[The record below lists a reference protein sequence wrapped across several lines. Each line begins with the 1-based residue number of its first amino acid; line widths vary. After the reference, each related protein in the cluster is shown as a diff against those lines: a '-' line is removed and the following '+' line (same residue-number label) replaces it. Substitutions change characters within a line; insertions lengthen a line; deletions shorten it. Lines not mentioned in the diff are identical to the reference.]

1 MRFSQP
7 MKKTLLFIAVSALVI
22 WLFIS
27 HLPWPLIV
35 VISALLIWAFRSDK
49 NMWKQKPVAELVAMV
64 ESNEWSQWN
73 GGLAELN
80 RRGEDI
86 TRFIPHLVSHLVSDS
101 RITRAAAEMMLKDYF
116 PQLKPD
122 LQGYS
127 PSHDAAVCRQKIS
140 PLLAKYGI

>member
-1 MRFSQP
+1 
-7 MKKTLLFIAVSALVI
+7 MKHAPIFIAVSALVI
-22 WLFIS
+22 WSFIS
-27 HLPWPLIV
+27 HLALPLIV
-35 VISALLIWAFRSDK
+35 AIIVVVIWAYRADK
-49 NMWKQKPVAELVAMV
+49 NMWKTKPVAELMALV
-64 ESNEWSQWN
+64 ESHDWQKWD

-116 PQLKPD
+116 PQLKPE

-127 PSHDAAVCRQKIS
+127 PSQDPAACRQKIE
-140 PLLAKYGI
+140 PLLTKYGI

>member
-1 MRFSQP
+1 
-7 MKKTLLFIAVSALVI
+7 MKHAPIFIAVSALVI
-22 WLFIS
+22 WSFIS
-27 HLPWPLIV
+27 HLAWPLSVAFI
-35 VISALLIWAFRSDK
+35 ALLIWAFRSDK
-49 NMWKQKPVAELVAMV
+49 KMWRQKPVAELVAMV
-64 ESNEWSQWN
+64 ESNEWKNWDA
-73 GGLAELN
+73 GLAELN

-127 PSHDAAVCRQKIS
+127 PSHDAAVCRQKIA